1 MALGHP
7 QAASLA
13 HLSVHLALSL
23 APRRAAHSG
32 RMKTKKGKKASS
44 VAASASAPPTDTS
57 RWEQLLK
64 IPRGGVAASASP
76 AVVSTAAGAAS
87 KPGKTAHRPDKLP
100 TKDKTLGNFCSSV
113 MSNWDMLLQNGR
125 GNTMPAAA
133 GAGTNGHLSAK
144 AKRKEKQKKGSQGS
158 KRPRS
163 EAGQTSGTNGPTTA
177 TSPDFFSSK
186 RASNTAVQPK
196 SNAGAPGSGVG
207 IGGKAGK
214 KRKRTIAAAPDANG
228 KAAAA
233 FPGAKQHHPSETANK
248 TKRPR
253 SNVLN
258 LAFQAQKEQ
267 QQQEGA
273 GAGGAGGS
281 QARLKGGNKGRGS
294 VAGGRGGTE
303 QTLTDAEKSQYV
315 ALDCEMV
322 GVGPGGCRSALARCC
337 LVDWDGNIM

>member
-1 MALGHP
+1 
-7 QAASLA
+7 
-13 HLSVHLALSL
+13 
-23 APRRAAHSG
+23 
-32 RMKTKKGKKASS
+32 MKTKKNKKASS
-44 VAASASAPPTDTS
+44 VAASASAASTDTS

-64 IPRGGVAASASP
+64 IPRDGVAATASP
-76 AVVSTAAGAAS
+76 PSVSAAAGAAG
-87 KPGKTAHRPDKLP
+87 KPGKTTHRSDKLP

-125 GNTMPAAA
+125 GNTAPAAA
-133 GAGTNGHLSAK
+133 GAGTNGHLSTK

-163 EAGQTSGTNGPTTA
+163 EAGQSSGTNGTTV

-186 RASNTAVQPK
+186 RVSDPAAQPK
-196 SNAGAPGSGVG
+196 SAAGAPGSGAG
-207 IGGKAGK
+207 IGGKSGK
-214 KRKRTIAAAPDANG
+214 KRKRTGAAASDANG
-228 KAAAA
+228 KAAAAA
-233 FPGAKQHHPSETANK
+233 FPGAKQHPAPETANK

-258 LAFQAQKEQ
+258 LAFQAQKEEAQ
-267 QQQEGA
+267 QQQQQGA
-273 GAGGAGGS
+273 AAGGAGGS
-281 QARLKGGNKGRGS
+281 KARQKGGKKGWGS
-294 VAGGRGGTE
+294 WAGVRGGTE
-303 QTLTDAEKSQYV
+303 QTLTAAEKSQYV